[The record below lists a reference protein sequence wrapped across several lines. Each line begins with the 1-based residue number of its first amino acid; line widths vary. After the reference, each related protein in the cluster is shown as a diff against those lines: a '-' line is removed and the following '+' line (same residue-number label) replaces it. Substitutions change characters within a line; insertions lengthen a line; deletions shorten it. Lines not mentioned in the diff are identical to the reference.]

1 MTTGM
6 EMSEQPRSR
15 RQTRAAILG
24 HLLQSGGMFRPP
36 LAKAVR
42 LSEASLSRILFDLK
56 AEGLI
61 EEVRRPAPYFGGPT
75 ALVSLDSSVRLA
87 AFELTGT
94 HLSVGVGGLSGE
106 LHYEGRVPLPKRP
119 TIESVGRVFHDALQ
133 LLADWTRR
141 RRVQLAQIGVSVPGL
156 GRLSE
161 LVNPIIPCDIA
172 LVRGMCGEA
181 FAGVLVEFTNSV
193 VAHAMFH
200 RCRTEN
206 YPLDG
211 AHLFVFVGQG
221 VAGAWVD
228 DAIEADALLPV
239 ELGHMVFG
247 EGGPRCR
254 CGHHGCVEAFTS
266 LPALADLLGVAE
278 PELMQLGDDWVNVI
292 PIPSRVRQELRRR
305 LFRLGLAI
313 GNTLNAK
320 PTPGVVISGWPS
332 LLAADDRR
340 ALIEGIDA
348 SLLGGLKPDQLSLAF
363 VPPSSGNDP
372 HSALAFAACC
382 LACRGGMP
390 AASVEAA

>member
-1 MTTGM
+1 
-6 EMSEQPRSR
+6 MSDQPRSR

-75 ALVSLDSSVRLA
+75 GLVSLDNSVRLA
-87 AFELTGT
+87 AFEMTGT

-106 LHYEGRVPLPKRP
+106 LHYTERLPLPKTP
-119 TIESVGRVFHDALQ
+119 TVESVGRVFGDALQ
-133 LLADWTRR
+133 LLQDWTRR
-141 RRVQLAQIGVSVPGL
+141 RRIRLSQIGVSVPGL

-172 LVRGMCGEA
+172 LIRGMLGEK
-181 FAGVLVEFTNSV
+181 FAGVPVEFTNSV

-200 RCRTEN
+200 RCRTED
-206 YPLDG
+206 YPLTG

-221 VAGAWVD
+221 VAGVWVD
-228 DAIEADALLPV
+228 DTIEADALLPV

-247 EGGPRCR
+247 EGGARCR
-254 CGHHGCVEAFTS
+254 CGHRGCVEAYTS
-266 LPALADLLGVAE
+266 LPALAELLGLSEAE
-278 PELMQLGDDWVNVI
+278 LVQLGDDWVNTV
-292 PIPSRVRQELRRR
+292 PLPSRVRQELRRR

-320 PTPGVVISGWPS
+320 PTPGVVVSGWPS
-332 LLAADDRR
+332 LFSDEDRK
-340 ALIEGIDA
+340 ALIDGIDA
-348 SLLGGLKPDQLSLAF
+348 SLLGGFKPAQLSLAF

-372 HSALAFAACC
+372 NSALAFAACC

-390 AASVEAA
+390 VASVEAA

>member
-1 MTTGM
+1 MTTGT

-24 HLLQSGGMFRPP
+24 RLLQSGGMFRPP

-75 ALVSLDSSVRLA
+75 GLVSLDKSVALA
-87 AFELTGT
+87 ALELTGQR
-94 HLSVGVGGLSGE
+94 LSVGVGGLSGE
-106 LHYEGRVPLPKRP
+106 LHYTERLPLPKTP

-133 LLADWTRR
+133 LLGDWTRR
-141 RRVQLAQIGVSVPGL
+141 RRVRLSQIGVAVPGL

-161 LVNPIIPCDIA
+161 LDNPIIPCDVR
-172 LVRGMCGEA
+172 LVRGMLGEM
-181 FAGVLVEFTNSV
+181 FAGVPVEFTNSV

-200 RCRTEN
+200 RCRRED
-206 YPLDG
+206 YPFTG

-221 VAGAWVD
+221 VAGAWMD
-228 DAIEADALLPV
+228 DPIEADALVPV

-247 EGGPRCR
+247 DGGPRCR
-254 CGHHGCVEAFTS
+254 CGHHGCVEAHTS
-266 LPALADLLGVAE
+266 LPALAELLGVGE
-278 PELMQLGDDWVNVI
+278 PELLQLGTEWLNAI
-292 PIPSRVRQELRRR
+292 PISSRVRQELRRR

-313 GNTLNAK
+313 GNTLNVK
-320 PTPGVVISGWPS
+320 PCPAVAISGWPS
-332 LLAADDRR
+332 LLAEEDRK
-340 ALIEGIDA
+340 ALVDGIDA
-348 SLLGGLKPDQLSLAF
+348 CLLGGRKFARVSLAF
-363 VPPSSGNDP
+363 VPPSNGNDP
-372 HSALAFAACC
+372 NAALAFAACC

-390 AASVEAA
+390 ATSVEAA